1 MAFCFQANVSQAEYE
16 RAHREYLKQVQLS
29 HDGQKLRMRRDLHV
43 FQAAGKITLNSH
55 LKLEIGAAA
64 TFAKARLFMRRTY
77 TLVFLRIYMYSTPI
91 ILSPFICRVITANI
105 TFNKIKCKNI
115 R

>member
-43 FQAAGKITLNSH
+43 FQAAGKINSH
-55 LKLEIGAAA
+55 MKLEVGFAAI
-64 TFAKARLFMRRTY
+64 FAEALLFMRRVY
-77 TLVFLRIYMYSTPI
+77 SCFLRIYTSI
-91 ILSPFICRVITANI
+91 IPSLFIY
-105 TFNKIKCKNI
+105 
-115 R
+115 